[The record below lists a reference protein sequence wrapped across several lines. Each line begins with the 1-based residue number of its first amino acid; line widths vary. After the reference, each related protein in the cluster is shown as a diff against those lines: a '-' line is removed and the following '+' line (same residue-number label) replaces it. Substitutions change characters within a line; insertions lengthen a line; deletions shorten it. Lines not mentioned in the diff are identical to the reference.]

1 MRTFSAKENE
11 QKPQW
16 YLIDAENQVLGKVA
30 VLAATILRGKNKVTF
45 TPHINNGDYVIV
57 INAAKVTV
65 TGKKNTNKIYMTYSG
80 YIGGEKREN
89 FSQLQK
95 RRPELLIERAV
106 RGMLP
111 HNRLG
116 RKLMTKLKVYPGEKH
131 PHQAQKPITIEL
143 SRK

>member
-16 YLIDAENQVLGKVA
+16 YLIDAQNQVLGKVA

>member
-11 QKPQW
+11 QKSQW
-16 YLIDAENQVLGKVA
+16 YLIDAQNQVLGKVA